1 MIFYTT
7 NNMNHTFL
15 LLLIVSLIFGGCASK
30 TVVRTPTPIK
40 IILDTDIGPDF
51 DDVGAVTVLHAM
63 ADSGKVEILGIM
75 ACNKDSLVVPTIE
88 VLNTYFGRPAIP
100 VGGPKSRGVKMGS
113 AQHWP
118 DSIVA
123 KYPHKSKPTDEV
135 PDAVSQYR
143 KILSAQPDKSVTIV
157 SIGFLTNL
165 NNLLQSPPDQISP
178 LKGSELVAQKVK
190 NLVSMAGWFPAGK
203 EYNVYM
209 DSTASIYCFEHW
221 PTPVVF
227 TGFEIGEKVKTG
239 LKLVGSPISNS
250 PVKDAYRIAMAG
262 SKDDVNGHMSWDQTA
277 VLIAIYG
284 AEPFF
289 TSIKGTIKV
298 KPDGSNTW
306 DESTDGKQ
314 AHVRMKILPD
324 SVAGFIERRMMHVPG
339 RKD

>member
-1 MIFYTT
+1 
-7 NNMNHTFL
+7 MNRTFL
-15 LLLIVSLIFGGCASK
+15 LLLITIWVLGGCASRNVEK
-30 TVVRTPTPIK
+30 APSPIK

-51 DDVGAVTVLHAM
+51 DDVGAVAVLHAM
-63 ADSGKVEILGIM
+63 ADSSKVEILGIM
-75 ACNKDSLVVPTIE
+75 ACNLDSLVVPTID
-88 VLNTYFGRPAIP
+88 VLNTYFGRPAIL
-100 VGGPKSRGVKMGS
+100 VGGPKSKGVKIGS

-118 DSIVA
+118 DSILA
-123 KYPHKSKPTDEV
+123 KYPHKSRPTDEV

-143 KILSAQPDKSVTIV
+143 KILSAQPDKSVTII

-165 NNLLQSPPDQISP
+165 NNLLHSQPDQVSK
-178 LKGSELVAQKVK
+178 LNGSELVTLKVK

-209 DSTASIYCFEHW
+209 DSIASTYCFEHW

-239 LKLVGSPISNS
+239 LRLVGSPISNS

-262 SKDDVNGHMSWDQTA
+262 AKDDVNGHMSWDQTA

-284 AEPFF
+284 TEPFF
-289 TSIKGTIKV
+289 TYVKGTIKV

-306 DESTDGKQ
+306 DENPDGKQ
-314 AHVRMKILPD
+314 AYVRIMMPPD
-324 SVAGFIERRMMHVPG
+324 SLAGFIESRMMHVPG
-339 RKD
+339 RKN